1 MCCILRLQIITP
13 EKEREILAHLQNTEY
28 NFAIVDRQEDQSK
41 GSGQESLNLILDFG
55 FNILNFHN
63 MYLKVYDYN
72 KIAISCYEKVGF
84 KEAGRLRETKII
96 AGQKFDTIY
105 MDMLASEFK
114 SPVIADIV
122 KKKNQVK
129 K

>member
-1 MCCILRLQIITP
+1 MQ
-13 EKEREILAHLQNTEY
+13 KNK
-28 NFAIVDRQEDQSK
+28 D
-41 GSGQESLNLILDFG
+41 
-55 FNILNFHN
+55 
-63 MYLKVYDYN
+63 KVYDYN

-96 AGQKFDTIY
+96 AGQKFYTIY

>member
-1 MCCILRLQIITP
+1 MTASKIITP

-41 GSGQESLNLILDFG
+41 GYGQESLNLILDFG

-72 KIAISCYEKVGF
+72 KIDISSNVTVGVKV
-84 KEAGRLRETKII
+84 AGSLMDTTIL

>member
-1 MCCILRLQIITP
+1 M
-13 EKEREILAHLQNTEY
+13 
-28 NFAIVDRQEDQSK
+28 
-41 GSGQESLNLILDFG
+41 
-55 FNILNFHN
+55 
-63 MYLKVYDYN
+63 
-72 KIAISCYEKVGF
+72 GF

-114 SPVIADIV
+114 SPVIEDIV